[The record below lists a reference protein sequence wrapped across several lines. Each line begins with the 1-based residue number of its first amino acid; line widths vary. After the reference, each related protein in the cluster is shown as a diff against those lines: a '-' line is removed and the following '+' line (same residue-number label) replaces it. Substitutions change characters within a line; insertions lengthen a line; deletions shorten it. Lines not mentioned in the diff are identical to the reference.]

1 MAFFL
6 SIMISLLSQPYPHN
20 ALYSRYWLLVS
31 AGAGLFVALFLIVFQ
46 PFGASYWQHPDKNW
60 ILAGYGLVTFTC
72 LAGISLI
79 MPVLFRNWYSEA
91 NWTVG
96 KEIFGVVIV
105 LVVISVG
112 NWLYS
117 QLFFVSSF
125 QFKELFVW
133 IGITVAI
140 GIIPTTIITLLD
152 YTRLQRKYATDKLE
166 IKTNTEKHPTPK
178 SQETITLIAENLK
191 DTFSL
196 SPDELLFIES
206 ASNYSEVVF
215 LKEHNLQKMLIR
227 SSLSRLEEQ
236 IQNSDIVRCHRSF
249 IVNLKQVA
257 KITGNAQ
264 GYKLQLKNVGYPL
277 PVARRYTD
285 LIATYF
291 KK

>member
-6 SIMISLLSQPYPHN
+6 YLMISLLRQPYPHN
-20 ALYSRYWLLVS
+20 ALFSRYWFFVS
-31 AGAGLFVALFLIVFQ
+31 AGAGLFIAFFLIIFQ
-46 PFGASYWQHPDKNW
+46 PFGTIYWQHPHKNL
-60 ILAGYGLVTFTC
+60 ILFGYGLVTFVC
-72 LAGISLI
+72 LSAVSLFL
-79 MPVLFRNWYSEA
+79 PRLLKKWYAEE

-96 KEIFGVVIV
+96 KEIQGII
-105 LVVISVG
+105 LILILISIG

-117 QLFFVSSF
+117 QWFFEAPFSI
-125 QFKELFVW
+125 KDLLRW
-133 IGITVAI
+133 IGVTVTV
-140 GIIPTTIITLLD
+140 GIFPTTTITLLD
-152 YTRLQRKYATDKLE
+152 YTRLQRKYATDKLA
-166 IKTNTEKHPTPK
+166 IKADTAAPTPA
-178 SQETITLIAENLK
+178 SLDVITLIAENLK

-196 SPDELLFIES
+196 PPEDLLFIES

-215 LKEHNLQKMLIR
+215 LKENSLQKMLIR

-249 IVNLKQVA
+249 IVNLKQVT

-285 LIATYF
+285 LMADYF